1 MQLDSESR
9 RDALR
14 FSAGR
19 EACCVFLCQ
28 EAFEE
33 CRVAAE
39 NAGMKSV
46 LAVVCESDFDI
57 FGLLHDIEV

>member
-19 EACCVFLCQ
+19 EACCVFLRQ
-28 EAFEE
+28 EMFEK

-39 NAGMKSV
+39 NTGMKSV
-46 LAVVCESDFDI
+46 LAVMCESDFNI
-57 FGLLHDIEV
+57 FGLLHVEA